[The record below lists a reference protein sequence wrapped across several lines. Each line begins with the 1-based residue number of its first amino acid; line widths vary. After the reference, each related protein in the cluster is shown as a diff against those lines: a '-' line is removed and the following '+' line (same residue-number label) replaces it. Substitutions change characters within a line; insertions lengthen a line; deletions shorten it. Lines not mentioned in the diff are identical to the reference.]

1 MLKVTSEVG
10 RLRKVLVH
18 EPGPE
23 VDSMVPSM
31 MGELLFD
38 DILFGD
44 RAREEHRRFRRT
56 LNLLGIE
63 TVDAAQ
69 LLAEALEQDGA
80 RPWTLEI
87 LLEDVPEQLRPRLME
102 LPAPELARA
111 LIGGTRREHQP
122 TGVEVEDL
130 FLVPP
135 LPNHCFQ
142 RDPQVILQDGVLYAA
157 MATPAR
163 YREALLARTIF
174 RFHPELGAART
185 VLDPLNPDR
194 NPLLLGVHRPCL
206 EGGDVEILSPEVI
219 LVGHSERT
227 NRTGIQYMIRAL
239 ARMEGGP
246 RWLVTVQLPRRRA
259 YMHLD
264 TVMTVVDRDACLVH
278 APVILEGGLEEAR
291 VFEVDLHAADP
302 QPASAGS
309 LLTTLADKGLDLEPI
324 PCGGADALDQQREQW
339 TDGANALAL
348 APGVIVLYDRNVRTI
363 EQLSARGFRV
373 VSADDLL
380 LGREEVN
387 VDSCG
392 RTCILL
398 SSHELA
404 RARGGP
410 HCLTHALARD
420 DFSED
425 GRA

>member
-1 MLKVTSEVG
+1 M
-10 RLRKVLVH
+10 H

-31 MGELLFD
+31 MEELLFD

-56 LNLLGIE
+56 LHLLGVE

-69 LLAEALEQDGA
+69 LLAEALGQEGA
-80 RPWTLEI
+80 QPWMLEI
-87 LLEDVPEQLRPRLME
+87 LLEDVPELLRPRLLE
-102 LPAPELARA
+102 LPAEQLATA
-111 LIGGTRREHQP
+111 LIGGVRREGQP
-122 TGVEVEDL
+122 AGVEVEDL

-142 RDPQVILQDGVLYAA
+142 RDPQVVLQDGVLYAA

-163 YREALLARTIF
+163 YREALLARAVF
-174 RFHPELGAART
+174 RFHPRFAGARIM
-185 VLDPLNPDR
+185 LDPLHPEH
-194 NPLLLGVHRPCL
+194 NPLLLGVHRPCI
-206 EGGDVEILSPEVI
+206 EGGDVEVVSPDVV

-227 NRTGIQYMIRAL
+227 NRTGIQYLIRAL
-239 ARMEGGP
+239 TRTENGP
-246 RWLVTVQLPRRRA
+246 RWLITVQLPRRRA

-264 TVMTVVDRDACLVH
+264 TVLTVIDRDACLVH
-278 APVILEGGLEEAR
+278 GPVILEGGLEQAK
-291 VFEVDLHAADP
+291 VFEVDLHAQDP
-302 QPASAGS
+302 QPASVAG
-309 LLTTLADKGLDLEPI
+309 LLPALAAHAVELEPI
-324 PCGGADALDQQREQW
+324 VCGGSDALDQQREQW
-339 TDGANALAL
+339 TDGANALSL

-363 EQLSARGFRV
+363 DALNRRGFRI

-380 LGREEVN
+380 LGRAEVDIDN
-387 VDSCG
+387 CG

-410 HCLTHALARD
+410 HCLTHALVRD
-420 DFSED
+420 DL
-425 GRA
+425 